1 MGADRQDAARAGA
14 LGEGSK
20 RRSQRGDRRFAV
32 CQDGAKLEELE
43 EVSARKIY
51 HVLFVDDHFT
61 WWVMG
66 RSYLC
71 SLIDML
77 HMGYVDEVIVGRE
90 VLTRI
95 PEIAQ
100 KWKRQFDE
108 LAKSTK
114 EQIIS
119 SDVSVTEQ
127 DAE

>member
-1 MGADRQDAARAGA
+1 
-14 LGEGSK
+14 
-20 RRSQRGDRRFAV
+20 
-32 CQDGAKLEELE
+32 
-43 EVSARKIY
+43 
-51 HVLFVDDHFT
+51 
-61 WWVMG
+61 MG